1 MRETEVLISRRK
13 KNFPGKKVILES
25 EREQSVD
32 TVRTEAVGK
41 VALASFGGAFLT
53 QKSTLCESRIKIFL
67 YIHSSKRK
75 EKKKKKFRNF
85 FSVEDIQ
92 YTTLIRLSRYFKN

>member
-1 MRETEVLISRRK
+1 VRETEVLISRRK

-75 EKKKKKFRNF
+75 EKKKKKFPF
-85 FSVEDIQ
+85 QKAPQDVE
-92 YTTLIRLSRYFKN
+92 SEAPA